1 MKRILSGTI
10 PLVLLFSSI
19 IFTSCNY
26 RAKSQNKTENYYFE
40 SEHVFLIDSGYLP
53 GMRVINNA
61 DTTISLQFT
70 INNRIW
76 FRPDD
81 MLQYIRDMKT
91 DSLPQTG
98 QTISN
103 AFHFVVNYTEHK
115 SEIPLPKAH
124 DYSPGIFINSLGYGE
139 CDNRGAVLALILKG
153 LGYQSRC
160 VQLSGHVVTEVF
172 DNGKWK
178 MLDADNNIY
187 FIKDNDIASTDEI
200 AHQIKGCKPVFGKN
214 AMNIFIKLMPQRYF
228 SLFTTYENNRPEDWY
243 VENIFWE
250 ETSITLPP
258 GAELEFPAVNPLSDK
273 ASPYLFAC
281 LKIKK
286 TYVGKINIPFV
297 IHSAQGKG
305 FVFNSQDT
313 VLYPQYIQK
322 EFQAPGNYSI
332 ISDSAEIYFYVNPF
346 ILNDISD
353 TAYVNIFSTCE
364 NEIKVI
370 SKPYKKHTNLAY
382 VWLKK
387 YDTLL
392 EDVGNFYKTYYETDE
407 SFLNDTTAINTKEEF
422 RKKIINFYL
431 KTHSGKTV
439 LDRITKKIDHALLL
453 ISQYSA
459 DETEFF
465 RPLNVPFFRYTLI
478 ICIIELP
485 ESAIDE
491 SFDYFFK

>member
-1 MKRILSGTI
+1 M
-10 PLVLLFSSI
+10 
-19 IFTSCNY
+19 
-26 RAKSQNKTENYYFE
+26 
-40 SEHVFLIDSGYLP
+40 
-53 GMRVINNA
+53 
-61 DTTISLQFT
+61 
-70 INNRIW
+70 
-76 FRPDD
+76 
-81 MLQYIRDMKT
+81 
-91 DSLPQTG
+91 
-98 QTISN
+98 
-103 AFHFVVNYTEHK
+103 
-115 SEIPLPKAH
+115 
-124 DYSPGIFINSLGYGE
+124 
-139 CDNRGAVLALILKG
+139 
-153 LGYQSRC
+153 
-160 VQLSGHVVTEVF
+160 
-172 DNGKWK
+172 
-178 MLDADNNIY
+178 
-187 FIKDNDIASTDEI
+187 IASINIEI
-200 AHQIKGCKPVFGKN
+200 
-214 AMNIFIKLMPQRYF
+214 MNRKF
-228 SLFTTYENNRPEDWY
+228 
-243 VENIFWE
+243 
-250 ETSITLPP
+250 
-258 GAELEFPAVNPLSDK
+258 
-273 ASPYLFAC
+273 
-281 LKIKK
+281 LKIR
-286 TYVGKINIPFV
+286 F
-297 IHSAQGKG
+297 S
-305 FVFNSQDT
+305 FNFYFHI
-313 VLYPQYIQK
+313 LNL
-322 EFQAPGNYSI
+322 FF
-332 ISDSAEIYFYVNPF
+332 ISTCLLWTSS
-346 ILNDISD
+346 LNDISD